1 MVKQKYELSLNGINK
16 AIGDFVK
23 SNWKDFCFNG
33 IDKERILGLENVQIF
48 TQIDFMGGGDY
59 RFQGDI
65 RPMINDN
72 NGGYT
77 ITNMR
82 IEGIATISI
91 ESNELVVKSINNHE
105 R

>member
-1 MVKQKYELSLNGINK
+1 
-16 AIGDFVK
+16 
-23 SNWKDFCFNG
+23 
-33 IDKERILGLENVQIF
+33 
-48 TQIDFMGGGDY
+48 
-59 RFQGDI
+59 
-65 RPMINDN
+65 MINDN